1 MATATHCFIV
11 HNSCVDTYAY
21 AYAYDWGCG
30 NPGSE

>member
-21 AYAYDWGCG
+21 DWGCG